1 MTTDAARALRE
12 HGLRVTPQ
20 RRAILAA
27 FAGGE
32 DEHLSA
38 DDVHARASSAVPG
51 ISRGTVYATLAELAD
66 LGLIAAVG
74 SPEPVRFETN
84 VEPHQH
90 FRCRQCLRLF
100 DVALPPPAPALP
112 GYLVERVAII
122 ASGVCAECRDFERG
136 VTDGAA
142 DLQAA
147 ARLDAAELAGCHV
160 DAPFGALAVGA
171 SPDGLVRIAFAG
183 HADFPALDARRRRGN
198 RAARG
203 HADDAARWLSGF
215 LAGAHEPADVAVDWN
230 GASGRA
236 ALEAA
241 GRIPFGEVCSYER
254 LGVDGDRYELGRTF
268 GANPVPILYP
278 CHRVRCGS
286 LVPPAYSGGPA
297 ARTWLTAFEQPTA
310 AAGS

>member
-1 MTTDAARALRE
+1 MTTDAARALRD

-38 DDVHARASSAVPG
+38 EEVHARASAAVPG

-74 SPEPVRFETN
+74 SAEPVRFETN

-100 DVALPPPAPALP
+100 DVRLPGPGPALA
-112 GYLVERVAII
+112 GYAVEHVTVVAF
-122 ASGVCAECRDFERG
+122 GVCVECRDFDRG
-136 VTDGAA
+136 VNDGAA
-142 DLQAA
+142 DLRAT
-147 ARLDAAELAGCHV
+147 ARLDAGELAGCRV
-160 DAPFGALAVGA
+160 ESPFGALAVGA
-171 SPDGLVRIAFAG
+171 SAAGLVRIAFAA
-183 HADFPALDARRRRGN
+183 HADFAALDARRRRGT

-203 HADDAARWLSGF
+203 HADDAARWLTGF
-215 LAGAHEPADVAVDWN
+215 LAGAHGPPDVAVDWA
-230 GASGRA
+230 GVSGRP
-236 ALEAA
+236 ALEAVA
-241 GRIPFGEVCSYER
+241 RIPFGQVCSYER
-254 LGVDGDRYELGRTF
+254 LAVDADRYELGRSI
-268 GANPVPILYP
+268 GANPVPIVYP

-286 LVPPAYSGGPA
+286 HIPTAYAGGPA
-297 ARTWLTAFEQPTA
+297 ARTWLTAFEQPTP
-310 AAGS
+310 GPR